1 MPQVF
6 DFIVIGAGAAG
17 CVLASR
23 LSENPAHSVLLIEA
37 GIDTPPGAE
46 PADVRDT
53 YPTSYFN
60 RAYFWPGLQAHW
72 RADGAATDF
81 PQARIMGGGGA
92 VMGMVALR
100 GLPSD
105 YADWAAVAG
114 DEWNWSGVLPYFRKL
129 ESDEDFRDEMHG
141 NAGPMPVRRLPRI
154 DWPPLAQAVERHAYY
169 TGLPYIADMNADFR
183 DGYCSV
189 PTSSLPDERASSA
202 SRYLDARVRARQN
215 LCILASSTVKRL
227 IFSQRRATGV
237 EVETGGSA
245 QRFNAGEIV
254 LAAGAVFSPA
264 LLMRSGIG
272 PGEHL
277 RSLGLPVIADL
288 RGVGASLQNHPV
300 VYVGMHLRS
309 LFRQPA
315 SLRPTAASALRVSSG
330 VAGCPAGDIYINIQ
344 SKTSW
349 NALGAQIGN
358 ISPVLLRPASR
369 GRVTLK
375 AADPHAM
382 PRIDFNFLSQPQDL
396 QRLTAGL
403 ERAIAIATWCASE
416 GLCGT
421 PFFVRFGDRLRRLNE
436 RNRGSAFKTA
446 VLAGL
451 LDFAP
456 ALSDLVLSRLT
467 GGGIDLATLAADP
480 AALAGHVRANVAGLF
495 HPAGTCR
502 MGRADDPAAV
512 TDPQGRVH
520 GIAGLRVGDASLMPN
535 LPSGNTNIPTLM
547 IAEKIAAAIT
557 GAAAFPT

>member
-1 MPQVF
+1 
-6 DFIVIGAGAAG
+6 
-17 CVLASR
+17 VLASR

-37 GIDTPPGAE
+37 GMDTPPGAE

-53 YPTSYFN
+53 YPSSYFN
-60 RAYFWPGLQAHW
+60 RGYFWPGLQARW
-72 RADGAATDF
+72 RADGAPTGF

-114 DEWNWSGVLPYFRKL
+114 EEWDWHKVLPWFRKL
-129 ESDEDFRDEMHG
+129 ESDQDCGGDMHG
-141 NAGPMPVRRLPRI
+141 SAGPMPVRRLPRTE
-154 DWPPLAQAVERHAYY
+154 WPPLAQAVERHAHYA
-169 TGLPYIADMNADFR
+169 GLPYIADMNADFR

-202 SRYLDARVRARQN
+202 SRYLDARVRARSN
-215 LCILASSTVKRL
+215 LHILPNCTATRI

-237 EVETGGSA
+237 EVQAGGA
-245 QRFNAGEIV
+245 TQRFNAGETV

-288 RGVGASLQNHPV
+288 RGVGANLQNHPV

-309 LFRQPA
+309 LSRQA
-315 SLRPTAASALRVSSG
+315 HSLRPTAASALRVSSG
-330 VAGCPAGDIYINIQ
+330 VAGSPAGDLYINIQ

-369 GRVTLK
+369 GRVTLES
-375 AADPHAM
+375 ADPGVL
-382 PRIDFNFLSQPQDL
+382 PRIDFNFLGQPQDL
-396 QRLTAGL
+396 QRLTVGL
-403 ERAIAIATWCASE
+403 ERAIGIATWCAAE

-421 PFFVRFGDRLRRLNE
+421 PFAVRFGDRLRQLNE
-436 RNRGSAFKTA
+436 RNRANALKTSL
-446 VLAGL
+446 LAGL
-451 LDFAP
+451 LDLAP

-467 GGGIDLATLAADP
+467 GGRIDLAALAADP
-480 AALAGHVRANVAGLF
+480 QALAGHARANVAGLF

-502 MGRADDPAAV
+502 MGMADDPAAV
-512 TDPQGRVH
+512 VDPQGRVH
-520 GIAGLRVGDASLMPN
+520 GISGLRIGDASLMPN

-547 IAEKIAAAIT
+547 IAEKIAASIT
-557 GAAAFPT
+557 GTAASPT